1 MRLGEPWFLSSRTSD
16 GTSSRDRAQMRFP
29 FTTLPGGRLSPSAM
43 ATARSLSH
51 SSTRKGSSRGHPRS
65 RSATALPGGSAGSRS
80 RSRIIARPSPETAE
94 DWTHSS
100 PPWTTCDGTR
110 ASAPSRFARSCRC
123 RGYRMSRTPTC
134 TRSISRSARTL
145 CFSRSTCPQVQRSIR
160 RSVRD
165 GVLLRRGER
174 EQDVTHTYHGL
185 HVDTRRRH
193 GIPTQPRRFFQLVW
207 KRLLEPGL
215 GYLSLAYTGGEPVA
229 GAIFLIDGGH
239 TISYKYAASDPRF
252 WGVRPNHAVIWDGI
266 RWGCENGFRQFD
278 FGVTHL
284 PDESLRAFKSRWAAQ
299 EQTVVDA
306 RLGDRRRARH
316 AMPAAARR
324 GASLVDPPRAE
335 VGMPGPRGRALSV
348 RRLNANAPY

>member
-1 MRLGEPWFLSSRTSD
+1 MAI
-16 GTSSRDRAQMRFP
+16 RAVVLELDDERWAGFVRSCPDALPFHHAAWGSLVAECYGHRAIALALLDSEGVVAGSPAIEIRNRFTGRKRWVSLP
-29 FTTLPGGRLSPSAM
+29 FTDHCPPLARDSRGLDALFAALDDLRRDAGVSTLEIRSELPLPGLSDEPHAYLHTIDLTIGKDALFQSFD
-43 ATARSLSH
+43 RS
-51 SSTRKGSSRGHPRS
+51 
-65 RSATALPGGSAGSRS
+65 
-80 RSRIIARPSPETAE
+80 
-94 DWTHSS
+94 
-100 PPWTTCDGTR
+100 
-110 ASAPSRFARSCRC
+110 
-123 RGYRMSRTPTC
+123 
-134 TRSISRSARTL
+134 
-145 CFSRSTCPQVQRSIR
+145 QVQRSIR

-215 GYLSLAYTGGEPVA
+215 GFLSLAYTGGEPVA

-266 RWGCENGFRQFD
+266 SWGCENGFRQFD

-284 PDESLRAFKSRWAAQ
+284 PDESLRAFKSRWAAR

-316 AMPAAARR
+316 AMPAAARQ
-324 GASLVDPPRAE
+324 GASLVIRH
-335 VGMPGPRGRALSV
+335 GPRWVCRGLGAALY
-348 RRLNANAPY
+348 RYAA